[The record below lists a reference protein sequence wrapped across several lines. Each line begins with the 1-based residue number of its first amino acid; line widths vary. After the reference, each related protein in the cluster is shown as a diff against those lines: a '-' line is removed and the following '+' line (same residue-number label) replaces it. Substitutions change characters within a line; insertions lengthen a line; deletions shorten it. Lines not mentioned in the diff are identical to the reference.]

1 MDEIREFTKEMS
13 TMDAAQLQEALPAI
27 LEKVR
32 EVGFTVLVKD
42 PEAKKLIP
50 NIREKIKTMESS
62 DLEALMPIVLPVLLD
77 GMTELI
83 SASENAKDELEDM
96 DNLTINLVVPEFM
109 TIAITVQDGAF
120 KAETASEGSE
130 PDLKI
135 EMDKEVWF
143 KLVKG
148 EMDPVSGYMSGDL
161 HMIGEMT
168 KAMQLRGLFE
178 LLSDEYDFDI
188 GGFAGM

>member
-42 PEAKKLIP
+42 PEAKELIP

-62 DLEALMPIVLPVLLD
+62 DLEALMPIVLPVLLE

-109 TIAITVQDGAF
+109 TIAITVQDGVF

-161 HMIGEMT
+161 HMIGEIT